1 MVGVEKRSEMVGV
14 EKRSDIMHNLFGDN
28 SEEEE
33 IESEHESNRQP
44 NYASVTLS
52 LFISFV
58 SSLLIVSV
66 FVFFTAT
73 VFELHLGMRMVSGVL
88 LASI

>member
-1 MVGVEKRSEMVGV
+1 MVKGEKRSEM
-14 EKRSDIMHNLFGDN
+14 MLNLFGDN

-33 IESEHESNRQP
+33 IESEHECNRRQP

-52 LFISFV
+52 IFISFV

-73 VFELHLGMRMVSGVL
+73 VLQLHLGIRMVSGVL
-88 LASI
+88 LA